1 MKGDHWPTVSHSLIA
16 LRNQCTFIT
25 ECAVRLVEV
34 ETPNTLFG
42 KAGITKLTK
51 KTKTFLH
58 KMLDEAIIS
67 LHLSKITIHL
77 LD

>member
-1 MKGDHWPTVSHSLIA
+1 MKGDHWPTVSHSLNA

-42 KAGITKLTK
+42 KAGITKLITK
-51 KTKTFLH
+51 K
-58 KMLDEAIIS
+58 II
-67 LHLSKITIHL
+67 IIFAQNVG
-77 LD
+77 